1 MKKHGSL
8 IKLIA
13 LFILATFYFAS
24 IPTVHSS
31 GKEKQVV
38 GWVEVVTLLP
48 ENLQVKAKLDTGA
61 RNSSLNATNIVEFK
75 RQGETFVRFE
85 LTNWK
90 GRVETKEAQVIRV
103 AKIKQHNS
111 EPEQRPVVRIGLCL
125 GNISKQVEVNL
136 VNRSNFNYPMLI
148 GRSFLKGDFVIDPA
162 RTYTVPANCRK
173 FVRDE

>member
-103 AKIKQHNS
+103 AKIKQHND
-111 EPEQRPVVRIGLCL
+111 LCL
-125 GNISKQVEVNL
+125 GNIFKQVEVNL